1 MSETR
6 KSSQK
11 GEFIDVL
18 EASIRAVLKDKDATV
33 GERMA
38 AINTGAKILLA
49 RYKISGDD
57 EKNFFS

>member
-1 MSETR
+1 MSAAKKT
-6 KSSQK
+6 SQPR
-11 GEFIDVL
+11 EFIDVL
-18 EASIRAVLKDKDATV
+18 EDGVRKVLKDETATV

-38 AINTGAKILLA
+38 AINTGAKILMA

>member
-1 MSETR
+1 MSPPKKPAEPR
-6 KSSQK
+6 
-11 GEFIDVL
+11 EFIDVL
-18 EASIRAVLKDKDATV
+18 EDSIRSVLKDKEATV